1 MCEAALGRAVEE
13 AKMRCEALEDRL
25 IKTLKKFPSSSSPW
39 KTTLFRLIRSEL
51 SFLNRY
57 SLSLSC
63 DSTNS
68 HSIRSSN
75 NSNPSLS
82 VNIGHLESVI
92 HILQQP
98 FITGVSRV
106 CKPVPLSSS
115 QKLVRKADSGASS
128 IYVDIVC
135 CLNGKPVWFIVSDRN
150 PKYITWHG
158 SSANKGL
165 RKRIQDV
172 LQAAQSSETLRPS
185 SLILFFSSGLDHIV
199 HKKLQ
204 EEFGA
209 ADLELPFPCFDCAF
223 FDEFED
229 EWINIVARS
238 YQEACILEIEINS
251 SVSIISTP
259 RKECTVT
266 QTSNLLSLKHV
277 AVDLKLGDS
286 FCSLVSGMNCC
297 LPDSEIDQLKDLSCG
312 HVQFV
317 NFDTTALIAIVS
329 GISNGGM
336 DKLLATEESQL
347 RNRFKGNYDFVLG
360 QVNSEASS
368 PINIEL
374 TGLLAG
380 KGGIICQSVYAEF
393 RELLSMCGGPNEKLR
408 ANHFLNH
415 LKVVP
420 DCPSSRMMSLPTTRK
435 LALKNKVV
443 FGTGDFFH
451 APTLTANMAFVR
463 AVSQTGMSLF
473 TIEHRP
479 RALIGD

>member
-1 MCEAALGRAVEE
+1 MLHLPGQNKFCVT
-13 AKMRCEALEDRL
+13 L
-25 IKTLKKFPSSSSPW
+25 IYVYVSVVNEWSMHLTYMYWWFN
-39 KTTLFRLIRSEL
+39 L
-51 SFLNRY
+51 SWCWGLV
-57 SLSLSC
+57 
-63 DSTNS
+63 T
-68 HSIRSSN
+68 
-75 NSNPSLS
+75 S

-360 QVNSEASS
+360 QVNIVFFIILSYLAICFFSEVKHMVWLV
-368 PINIEL
+368 EL
-374 TGLLAG
+374 PCMVCYLWSLL
-380 KGGIICQSVYAEF
+380 KIWCLCYM
-393 RELLSMCGGPNEKLR
+393 LLI
-408 ANHFLNH
+408 
-415 LKVVP
+415 V
-420 DCPSSRMMSLPTTRK
+420 
-435 LALKNKVV
+435 
-443 FGTGDFFH
+443 
-451 APTLTANMAFVR
+451 
-463 AVSQTGMSLF
+463 
-473 TIEHRP
+473 
-479 RALIGD
+479 